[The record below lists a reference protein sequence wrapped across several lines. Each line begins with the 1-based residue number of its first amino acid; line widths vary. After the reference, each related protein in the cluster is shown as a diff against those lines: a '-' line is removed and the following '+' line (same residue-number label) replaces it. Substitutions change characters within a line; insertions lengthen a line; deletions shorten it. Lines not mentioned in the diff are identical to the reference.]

1 MRKLKLNTFVK
12 IENNVLVATIN
23 LYIGNH
29 YLCTVTLHNTNIV
42 EITFP
47 LILPKI
53 CGGGTEMVSF
63 TSELETNGLNSC
75 NLYQLYK
82 ECVIRYWKTSPYKEV
97 MQNYHLQKA
106 EKYM

>member
-12 IENNVLVATIN
+12 IENNILVATIN
-23 LYIGNH
+23 LFISNH

-42 EITFP
+42 EIVFP

-53 CGGGTEMVSF
+53 CGGGTEMISF
-63 TSELETNGLNSC
+63 TSELETNGLTPC
-75 NLYQLYK
+75 NLYQLYRNSV
-82 ECVIRYWKTSPYKEV
+82 ERYWKNSTHREI

-106 EKYM
+106 AKYM